1 MYQIKTSQFTGPIET
16 LLEMIEGRK
25 LEITQVSLALVTDD
39 FLKFVQE
46 MNATGKERNEEEIR
60 FLSDFVAIAS
70 RLLLIKSKALLPSLE
85 LSNEDQEDIKDLEQ
99 RLKFYQQF
107 KPAMVHIKELYER
120 EAVAVS
126 RPLLLGRPTIF
137 YPAPEITSRSLHE
150 AMRNLF
156 ETIRAASLDLK
167 KVEHTVVRL
176 EEKIEEILSKVTSG
190 IRSFGALINEK
201 SKKEVVVLFL
211 ALLHLLRDQHIHV
224 DQSDR
229 FGDISIKKSSRE

>member
-1 MYQIKTSQFTGPIET
+1 MVSCFSIAMYQIKNAQFTGPIET
-16 LLEMIEGRK
+16 LLEMIEARK

-46 MNATGKERNEEEIR
+46 MNSAGKERNEAEIR

-85 LSNEDQEDIKDLEQ
+85 LSTEEEEDIKDLEH
-99 RLKFYQQF
+99 RLKFYHQF

-120 EAVAVS
+120 DQTCIA

-137 YPAPEITSRSLHE
+137 YPSPEVTPT
-150 AMRNLF
+150 AMQG
-156 ETIRAASLDLK
+156 
-167 KVEHTVVRL
+167 
-176 EEKIEEILSKVTSG
+176 EILTKVTSG
-190 IRSFGALINEK
+190 IKSFGHLISEK

-224 DQSDR
+224 EQSEG
-229 FGDISIKKSSRE
+229 FSDITIRKTDA